1 MHRVRRYPGCVARA
15 RLIGPGAVVAAGLV
29 AVIIA
34 LELGGGAAPL
44 TVGDPG
50 AGVRWGTPIARL
62 LQDIATATLIGGLV
76 LSCFALV
83 PGSKAWD
90 RAIDVAAAAAGVAT
104 AASAAVAF
112 LAFRTLVTSPL
123 SVDATFTDSFLQ
135 FFTQIERGQYLG
147 AATLAF
153 AVVTTLLVVVR
164 SAAGIAWVTV
174 LSAAPLVLLAAA
186 GHAGTAEN
194 HTLATSSLWLHLV
207 FVSIWV
213 GGLIH
218 LAILRLDRSPSLH
231 DAMRRY
237 SSLALVS
244 FAVVGFS
251 GVVSAWVRTGW
262 EGLATPY
269 GALVV
274 VKTVLLVVLGAFGAW
289 QRTRLIPRAVETGRV
304 RWFLVAEL
312 AFMGVA
318 MGVANG
324 LAQTPTPVS
333 ETLVDS
339 SPATILTGSPLPP
352 TFDLGRLVT
361 EWSLDPLWAVVCAML
376 AFFYVAG
383 VVRLRRRGDA
393 WPVLRTISWLAGVGL
408 LAWVTSGPLAV
419 YEHYQFSFHMA
430 GHMLLGMAVPLLLV
444 PGAPITLGM
453 RALTKRTD
461 GTRGGREWLLAIVH
475 SRYMQVIGHPIVST
489 GIFVASLW
497 VFYFSPLFRWAMEN
511 HLGHVWM
518 VVHFVGSGYL
528 FVQALIGT
536 DPSSH
541 RTPFPM
547 RLVMLLAAM
556 AAHAFFGVTIMTGE
570 GLLLADWFG
579 AMGNGVDA
587 LEDQQV
593 GGGIAW
599 SIGEFPTIVLA
610 LITCVLW
617 ARTDQREQRRVD
629 RKADRDG
636 DADLQDYNAMLERMS
651 KR

>member
-1 MHRVRRYPGCVARA
+1 MARA
-15 RLIGPGAVVAAGLV
+15 RLIGPGAVVAAALI
-29 AVIIA
+29 AVIVA

-44 TVGDPG
+44 SVGDPG
-50 AGVRWGTPIARL
+50 AGVRWGTPIART

-76 LSCFALV
+76 LACFALQ

-90 RAIDVAAAAAGVAT
+90 RAVDVCAAAAGVAT

-112 LAFRTLVTSPL
+112 LAFRTLYTDPL
-123 SVDATFTDSFLQ
+123 SVDEQFTNGFLY
-135 FFTQIERGQYLG
+135 FFTGIERGQYLG
-147 AATLAF
+147 LATLAF

-164 SAAGIAWVTV
+164 SAAGIAWVTAASV
-174 LSAAPLVLLAAA
+174 APLVLLAAA

-218 LAILRLDRSPSLH
+218 LAVLRLDRSPSLG

-251 GVVSAWVRTGW
+251 GVASAWVRTGW
-262 EGLATPY
+262 DGLATPY
-269 GALVV
+269 GSLVIA
-274 VKTVLLVVLGAFGAW
+274 KTVLLVVLGGFGAW
-289 QRTRLIPRAVETGRV
+289 QRTRLIPRAIETGRT

-324 LAQTPTPVS
+324 LAQTPTPVA

-339 SPATILTGSPLPP
+339 SPATILTSSPLPP
-352 TFDLGRLVT
+352 TFEASRLLT
-361 EWSLDPLWAVVCAML
+361 EWSLDPLWTVVCALL
-376 AFFYVAG
+376 AWFYVAG
-383 VVRLRRRGDA
+383 VVRLHRRGDR
-393 WPVLRTISWLAGVGL
+393 WPALRTASWLAGLGL
-408 LAWVTSGPLAV
+408 LWWVTSGALAV

-444 PGAPITLGM
+444 PGAPVTLGM
-453 RALTKRTD
+453 RAIARRTD

-475 SRYMQVIGHPIVST
+475 SRYMHVLGHPIVAT
-489 GIFVASLW
+489 GIFVVSLW
-497 VFYFSPLFRWAMEN
+497 IFYFSPLFRWAMEN

-528 FVQALIGT
+528 FVQALIGI
-536 DPSSH
+536 DPSPH

-556 AAHAFFGVTIMTGE
+556 AAHAFFGVTIMTNE

-587 LEDQQV
+587 LEDQRV

-599 SIGEFPTIVLA
+599 SIGEFPTLILA
-610 LITCVLW
+610 LVTCIMW
-617 ARTDQREQRRVD
+617 ARTDGREQRRID

-636 DADLQDYNAMLERMS
+636 DADLQEYNAMLERMS